1 MQRFPRAEGMNML
14 TKLEMAGPRTMSV
27 FKTFFLVAALYD
39 VVLGVV
45 FFFFYG
51 PIFDLLDVALPNNT
65 SYLHL
70 TAGFVFVQGI
80 GYWFVYRNMLRNVD
94 LVKLGV
100 VYKGVYSLVAVYYLA
115 IGESPD
121 AVFTWLAVF
130 DVLFL
135 LGFVRFLTLVGP
147 VGLEPEASE

>member
-1 MQRFPRAEGMNML
+1 MP
-14 TKLEMAGPRTMSV
+14 TKLEMAGPGTLSF

-39 VVLGVV
+39 VVLGAV

-51 PIFDLLDVALPNNT
+51 PIFDLLNVVAPNNT

-70 TAGFVFVQGI
+70 SAGFVFVQGI

-100 VYKGVYSLVAVYYLA
+100 IYKGIYSLVAVYYLA
-115 IGESPD
+115 IGELPD
-121 AVFTWLAVF
+121 AIFAWFAVF

-135 LGFVRFLTLVGP
+135 LGFVRFLMLVGP
-147 VGLEPEASE
+147 VGLEPEARE

>member
-1 MQRFPRAEGMNML
+1 MP
-14 TKLEMAGPRTMSV
+14 TKLEMAGPGTLSF

-39 VVLGVV
+39 VVLGAV

-51 PIFDLLDVALPNNT
+51 PIFDLLNVALPDNT

-100 VYKGVYSLVAVYYLA
+100 IYKGIYSLVSFYYLA
-115 IGESPD
+115 IGELPD
-121 AVFTWLAVF
+121 AIFAWFGLL

-135 LGFVRFLTLVGP
+135 LGFVRFLMLIGP
-147 VGLEPEASE
+147 VGLEHEARE

>member
-1 MQRFPRAEGMNML
+1 MP
-14 TKLEMAGPRTMSV
+14 TKLEMAGPGTLSF

-51 PIFDLLDVALPNNT
+51 PIFDLLNVALPDNT

-70 TAGFVFVQGI
+70 TAGFIFVQGI
-80 GYWFVYRNMLRNVD
+80 GYWFVYRNMLGNVD

-100 VYKGVYSLVAVYYLA
+100 IYKGIYSLVAVYYLA
-115 IGESPD
+115 IGELPD
-121 AVFTWLAVF
+121 VVFAWFAVF

-135 LGFVRFLTLVGP
+135 LGFVRFLMLARP
-147 VGLEPEASE
+147 VGLEPEPQG

>member
-1 MQRFPRAEGMNML
+1 MP
-14 TKLEMAGPRTMSV
+14 TKLEMAGPGTLSF

-39 VVLGVV
+39 VVLGAV

-51 PIFDLLDVALPNNT
+51 PIFGLLNVVLPNNT

-70 TAGFVFVQGI
+70 TAAFVFVQGI

-100 VYKGVYSLVAVYYLA
+100 IYKGIYSLVAVYYLA
-115 IGESPD
+115 IGELPD
-121 AVFTWLAVF
+121 AIFAWFAVL

-135 LGFVRFLTLVGP
+135 LGFVRFLMLVGP
-147 VGLEPEASE
+147 VGLESEARE

>member
-1 MQRFPRAEGMNML
+1 MP
-14 TKLEMAGPRTMSV
+14 TKLEMAGPGTLSF

-39 VVLGVV
+39 AVLGAV

-51 PIFDLLDVALPNNT
+51 PIFDLLNVALPDNT

-100 VYKGVYSLVAVYYLA
+100 IYKGIYSLVSFYYLA
-115 IGESPD
+115 IGELPD
-121 AVFTWLAVF
+121 AIFAWFGLL

-135 LGFVRFLTLVGP
+135 LGFVRFLMLIGSVA
-147 VGLEPEASE
+147 LEHEARE

>member
-1 MQRFPRAEGMNML
+1 MP
-14 TKLEMAGPRTMSV
+14 TKLEMAGPGTLSF

-39 VVLGVV
+39 VVLGAI

-51 PIFDLLDVALPNNT
+51 PIFDLLNVALPDNT

-100 VYKGVYSLVAVYYLA
+100 TYKGIYSLVAVYYLA
-115 IGESPD
+115 IGELPD
-121 AVFTWLAVF
+121 AVFAWFAVF

-135 LGFVRFLTLVGP
+135 LGFVQFLMLARP
-147 VGLEPEASE
+147 VGLEPEPQG

>member
-1 MQRFPRAEGMNML
+1 MP
-14 TKLEMAGPRTMSV
+14 TKLEMAGPGTLSF

-39 VVLGVV
+39 VVLGAV

-51 PIFDLLDVALPNNT
+51 PIFDLLNVALPDNT

-100 VYKGVYSLVAVYYLA
+100 IYKGIYSLVAVYYLA
-115 IGESPD
+115 IGELPD
-121 AVFTWLAVF
+121 AVFAWFAVL

-135 LGFVRFLTLVGP
+135 LGFVRFLMLVGP
-147 VGLEPEASE
+147 VGLEPEARA